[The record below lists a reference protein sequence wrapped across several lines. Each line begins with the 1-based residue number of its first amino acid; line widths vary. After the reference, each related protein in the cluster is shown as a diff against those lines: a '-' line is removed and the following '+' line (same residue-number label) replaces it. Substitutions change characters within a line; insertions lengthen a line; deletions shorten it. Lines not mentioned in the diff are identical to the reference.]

1 LYLKYLTF
9 CDHTQTIWVWI
20 SHFYDQRLRLQI
32 CCYFYFTIWILPFYY
47 FFFFSI
53 SSNNSKSF
61 LWQRPAWMFFT
72 LGCFVKILLTFYI
85 NISSPLNCYGFE
97 YFKKHSRTVN
107 CSFNQSTFLFAWK
120 EKKCHLLLRS
130 PFLNRG
136 LSDGQKF
143 WNNLCLAK
151 VFFTLLL
158 KSEKCEMWVVRHSN

>member
-1 LYLKYLTF
+1 MINDCAFKFAATSILLFGFFPFAIFL
-9 CDHTQTIWVWI
+9 
-20 SHFYDQRLRLQI
+20 LQHQ
-32 CCYFYFTIWILPFYY
+32 L
-47 FFFFSI
+47 
-53 SSNNSKSF
+53 F

-136 LSDGQKF
+136 LSGGQKF
-143 WNNLCLAK
+143 WNNLCLEK
-151 VFFTLLL
+151 VFFIY
-158 KSEKCEMWVVRHSN
+158 C

>member
-1 LYLKYLTF
+1 MINDCACKFAATSILLF
-9 CDHTQTIWVWI
+9 GFFH
-20 SHFYDQRLRLQI
+20 
-32 CCYFYFTIWILPFYY
+32 FTIFLLQHQLV
-47 FFFFSI
+47 
-53 SSNNSKSF
+53 

-97 YFKKHSRTVN
+97 YFKKHSRPVN

>member
-1 LYLKYLTF
+1 MFNLKLVFIVLNFLRPHT
-9 CDHTQTIWVWI
+9 DHLNLNKPFLWSTIA
-20 SHFYDQRLRLQI
+20 LANL
-32 CCYFYFTIWILPFYY
+32 LLLLFYY
-47 FFFFSI
+47 LDSSLLLFFYFSI

-61 LWQRPAWMFFT
+61 LWQRPAWMFIR
-72 LGCFVKILLTFYI
+72 LGSFVKILLTFYI
-85 NISSPLNCYGFE
+85 NISSTLNCYGFE

-151 VFFTLLL
+151 VFFIY
-158 KSEKCEMWVVRHSN
+158 C